1 MPQTLEQA
9 QADRLKA
16 VESNRALDVVEYKSG
31 EEQSD
36 KIFEVVE
43 GYKHLPGGIRLG
55 PGQRFHPTVK
65 QVRTGA
71 LKGKARELTRDE
83 HRSMTGKVFPGADV
97 GIRALP
103 MAKTNMEMAIKA
115 GLKESDFEG
124 VEPGLEGRYTRSQ
137 VQKIIDAKSAEG
149 DAEKATAP
157 LADE

>member
-9 QADRLKA
+9 QAQRIQD
-16 VESNRALDVVEYKSG
+16 VESNRGVGVIPYKSG

-36 KIFEVVE
+36 RIFEVVE

-71 LKGKARELTRDE
+71 LRGKARELTRDE
-83 HRSMTGKVFPGADV
+83 HRSMTGKVFSGADI

-103 MAKTNMEMAIKA
+103 MADTTREMALKA
-115 GLKESDFEG
+115 GLRESDFEG
-124 VEPGLEGRYTRSQ
+124 IEPGFEGRFTRSQ
-137 VQKIIDAKSAEG
+137 VQRIIDGK
-149 DAEKATAP
+149 DA
-157 LADE
+157 